1 MRRVGY
7 TEQTTD
13 SFYFPAVLKGMWVTL
28 KHLFKP
34 WDHTT
39 IEYPDEKWKPYP
51 HYRGVHRLN
60 KDEQGRI
67 KCVACEMC
75 QTACPAKCIYIEPE
89 PADWD
94 ERERMPKRFEI
105 DMLRCIYC
113 GMCEEACPKEAIEL
127 TEIYDFSGTSRIEM
141 IFDKEKL
148 LQIYELT
155 KDGFYEGEPGT
166 YAKQSKSTQIPFLE
180 YSDRLK

>member
-1 MRRVGY
+1 MKRVSFH
-7 TEQTTD
+7 EQLVD
-13 SFYFPAVLKGMWVTL
+13 GLYLPAILKGMWVTV

-34 WDHTT
+34 WDHST
-39 IEYPDEKWKPYP
+39 IEYPEEKWKPYA

-60 KDEQGRI
+60 KDDNGHP

-75 QTACPAKCIYIEPE
+75 QTACPAHCIYIEPE

-94 ERERMPKRFEI
+94 ERERVPKRFEI

-127 TEIYDFSGTSRIEM
+127 TEIYDFSAVSRQEM

-148 LQIYELT
+148 LRIYDLT
-155 KDGFYEGEPGT
+155 KNGFYEGEPGT
-166 YAKQSKSTQIPFLE
+166 FSKQTKPTQIPFLK
-180 YSDRLK
+180 YSEVLK